1 LPSSGGFTS
10 ERPHYRNDRKNHQ
23 SPQKNESHAAKE
35 FVQLYLGDI
44 LEGKEEA
51 EE

>member
-1 LPSSGGFTS
+1 VEIVKALKAINP
-10 ERPHYRNDRKNHQ
+10 D
-23 SPQKNESHAAKE
+23 AAKE
-35 FVQLYLGDI
+35 FVQLYLGNI